1 MLSRRQVSHCQGL
14 KSEDLQQCANRK
26 PASSEASHITV
37 EDGGGSVT
45 VWARVAA
52 GGTG

>member
-14 KSEDLQQCANRK
+14 NSEDLQQCANRK